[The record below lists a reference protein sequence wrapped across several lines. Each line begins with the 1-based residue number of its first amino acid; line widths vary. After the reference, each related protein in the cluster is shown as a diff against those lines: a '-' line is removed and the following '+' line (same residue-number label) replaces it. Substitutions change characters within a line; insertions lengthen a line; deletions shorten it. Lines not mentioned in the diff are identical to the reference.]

1 MNPFLD
7 PPPPDFETLPIR
19 IGKDELNLIEFPIAL
34 LSGRAGSE
42 QKTLKFSDT
51 IAGEKGRQVK
61 REWVVAGSEE
71 FGLPTASDEDIFI
84 ALLETTKEIGFGSR
98 TVPISRYDI
107 VYRLGMPHNGKSFQ
121 RVKEALDRLSSMQIF
136 AKNAFWDRTV
146 RKYTSVSFSIIDSY
160 TLYDETPGRKTEQ
173 TKFEHLSSITWSEVM
188 FTSFL
193 AGNLK
198 SLDLN
203 RYFSLQ
209 TATARRLFRYLDKRF
224 FDGKPLYEEKLSRL
238 AYERLGMSRTR
249 KYASQIKEKL
259 FQAHEELIGCGFLSR
274 VEYREGQEGEIA
286 VYYPGRK
293 VKTLTTSR
301 TPSPCPPIP
310 TKKPVPEKV
319 NDKTEA
325 SPLLRQL
332 LDHGVGKTIAARLVK
347 ENPGEVELQ
356 LEYFPHVKPS
366 EIRTAPGA
374 YLTDAIKNGYGPPA
388 GYLKVQKA
396 AERTRKITDAREK
409 KAGTAEPTEEAQR
422 VQSIR
427 ERLSPE
433 ELEAVEREAVES
445 YFKQYPHMRRSL
457 GKKMD
462 DPKQRQK
469 VAGSVIDRML
479 LERYDPETD
488 AHGS

>member
-1 MNPFLD
+1 MTLSLD
-7 PPPPDFETLPIR
+7 PPESPAVEALPVR

-34 LSGRAGSE
+34 LSGRAGPD

-51 IAGEKGRQVK
+51 IAGEKGRPVK

-84 ALLETTKEIGFGSR
+84 ALLEATKEAGFGSR
-98 TVPISRYDI
+98 SVPISRYDI

-121 RVKEALDRLSSMQIF
+121 RVKEALDRLSSVQIF

-160 TLYDETPGRKTEQ
+160 TLYDETPGRKSGQ
-173 TKFEHLSSITWSEVM
+173 LKFKHLSNITWSEVM

-224 FDGKPLYEEKLSRL
+224 YDGKPIYEENLGRL

-259 FQAHEELIGCGFLSR
+259 AQAHEELIDCGFLGR
-274 VEYREGQEGEIA
+274 VDYREGHEGEVVI
-286 VYYPGRK
+286 YYPGQEM
-293 VKTLTTSR
+293 KTLTTSR
-301 TPSPCPPIP
+301 VTSPRRPASQEKQETPEAKPEIPPLV
-310 TKKPVPEKV
+310 K
-319 NDKTEA
+319 
-325 SPLLRQL
+325 QL
-332 LDHGVGKTIAARLVK
+332 IDHGVGKSIAARLVK
-347 ENPGEVELQ
+347 ECPEEVERQ

-374 YLTDAIKNGYGPPA
+374 YLTDAIKNGYGPPPA
-388 GYLKVQKA
+388 YVKTQRAKDRA
-396 AERTRKITDAREK
+396 AKKNTDAREK
-409 KAGTAEPTEEAQR
+409 PGQTEEER
-422 VQSIR
+422 RIGEIR
-427 ERLSPE
+427 ARLSPE
-433 ELEAVEREAVES
+433 ELEEIEREAVDL
-445 YFKQYPHMRRSL
+445 YFEQYPAMRRTLSR
-457 GKKMD
+457 KME
-462 DPKQRQK
+462 DPKHRQK
-469 VAGSVIDRML
+469 VAGGIINRL
-479 LERYDPETD
+479 LMERYGEGEPGELP
-488 AHGS
+488 